1 MCLCVQLGIQI
12 RSIYFNQ
19 LIWLLGLIIYRFPL
33 HLFFLNFVDRTGWLI
48 VQSFCS
54 FRVADGLSGTFSIFL
69 CVLHFSNSVVRFRSF
84 CCVFFFFERLHLSW
98 FCVFLKMSTCIFFVM
113 LAANDAQFLF
123 LFLAA
128 SHSLWDFNSLFRDQ
142 TCTLVSESAES

>member
-84 CCVFFFFERLHLSW
+84 CCVFFFFWKTTSFMVLCLSQDVNLYL
-98 FCVFLKMSTCIFFVM
+98 FCNVSSQWCSISFPLFGCITQPVRF
-113 LAANDAQFLF
+113 
-123 LFLAA
+123 
-128 SHSLWDFNSLFRDQ
+128 
-142 TCTLVSESAES
+142 